1 VPSVIG
7 MMLGAKIGAK
17 LLRVLPA
24 AVVRKLVLALLAF
37 AGLRALLKGLGVWN

>member
-17 LLRVLPA
+17 LLKCCPRRWCASSL
-24 AVVRKLVLALLAF
+24 LGLLAF
-37 AGLRALLKGLGVWN
+37 AGVRALLKGLGIWS